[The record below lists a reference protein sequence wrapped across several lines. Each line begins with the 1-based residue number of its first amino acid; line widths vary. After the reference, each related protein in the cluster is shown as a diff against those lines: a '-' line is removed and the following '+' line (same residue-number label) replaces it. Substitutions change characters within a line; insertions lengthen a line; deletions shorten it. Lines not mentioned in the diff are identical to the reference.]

1 MKSSRGAAELRP
13 SSVRKRESMLAAA
26 QEQFLA
32 NGYDAVTMD
41 SIAQAS
47 GVAKQTLYTHFG
59 GKEGLFLEL
68 VGSQTR
74 AASERVL
81 GEPPLLAPG
90 VDARSVLAPILE
102 QQLSIV
108 LTPGLLALRRLVIGL
123 LPQFPDLA
131 RSLHLHGPQR
141 AIDSL
146 AEVLVRLDAAG
157 SLRVPEPVLAATQLN
172 WLVMGEPINRAM
184 LLGDDEAL
192 PDVDVAT
199 QVGCGLDV
207 FLAAYSVD
215 AARA

>member
-1 MKSSRGAAELRP
+1 
-13 SSVRKRESMLAAA
+13 MLAAA

-47 GVAKQTLYTHFG
+47 GVAKQTLYSHFG

-81 GEPPLLAPG
+81 SEPPAVAPG
-90 VDARSVLAPILE
+90 ADARSVLAPILE
-102 QQLSIV
+102 QQLSTV
-108 LTPGLLALRRLVIGL
+108 LDPALLALRRLVIGL

-131 RSLHLHGPQR
+131 RALHRHGPQR
-141 AIDSL
+141 AIESL

-157 SLRVPEPVLAATQLN
+157 SVRAPEPLVAATQLN
-172 WLVMGEPINRAM
+172 WLVMGEPVNRAM

-192 PDVDVAT
+192 PGIDTAT
-199 QVGCGLDV
+199 QVGRGLDV
-207 FLAAYSVD
+207 FLAAYGPEE
-215 AARA
+215 RA